1 MKCKFLLSLLL
12 ASVLALSA
20 LTGCGGT
27 ESSSEAENSVVS
39 EESADVSSEES
50 KAESSAETVGEI
62 TFTDHAGRTVTLN
75 APAEKVVSVYYLSTS
90 LLAAIGAED
99 KLVGIEMKAET
110 RPLYTEAFP
119 ELLELPA
126 VGSGKGVNVE
136 ETAALEPDLVVL
148 PLKLKDSVEQFEALD
163 IPVAVIDPETMPT
176 FLETVEMLGLAT
188 GCEEKAEQ
196 LVSYYNEVMED
207 VSSRTADLTDKPS
220 VYIAGSDMLRTAG
233 SGMYQNDLIEMAGG
247 VNAAASI
254 DSDQWADITAEELV
268 GWNPD
273 KIFLVSYSDYTR
285 DEFLADERFA
295 SLSAVQDADNSVAIF
310 PGETEAWDY
319 PTASS
324 VLGILWL
331 ANQLHPD
338 VVTAEEVET
347 AASEFY
353 QTYFG
358 IDYTAE

>member
-1 MKCKFLLSLLL
+1 MKLNKFLSLTLVSL
-12 ASVLALSA
+12 LALSA
-20 LTGCGGT
+20 LTGCAQT
-27 ESSSEAENSVVS
+27 ETSSPAESSAVSSEA
-39 EESADVSSEES
+39 SAEPSEES
-50 KAESSAETVGEI
+50 KAEEAAPLS
-62 TFTDHAGRTVTLN
+62 FTDHAGRTVTLEK
-75 APAEKVVSVYYLSTS
+75 PAEKVVSVYYLSTS

-110 RPLYTEAFP
+110 RPLYAEAFP

-148 PLKLKDSVEQFEALD
+148 PLKLKDSVEQFEALN

-188 GCEEKAEQ
+188 GCAEKAGQ

-207 VSSRTADLTDKPS
+207 VSARTANLEDKPT

-247 VNAAASI
+247 VNAAASM
-254 DSDQWADITAEELV
+254 DSAQWADITAEELV
-268 GWNPD
+268 SWDPD

-295 SLSAVQDADNSVAIF
+295 SLSAVQDADNSVVIF
-310 PGETEAWDY
+310 PGEIEAWDY

-324 VLGILWL
+324 VLDILWL

-338 VVTAEEVET
+338 VVTAEEAET

-353 QTYFG
+353 ETYFG
-358 IDYTAE
+358 IEYTAE

>member
-1 MKCKFLLSLLL
+1 MKLNKFLSLTL
-12 ASVLALSA
+12 ASLLALSA
-20 LTGCGGT
+20 LTGCAQT
-27 ESSSEAENSVVS
+27 ETSSPAESSAVSSEAPAEP
-39 EESADVSSEES
+39 SEES
-50 KAESSAETVGEI
+50 KAEEAAPLS
-62 TFTDHAGRTVTLN
+62 FTDHAGRTVTLEK
-75 APAEKVVSVYYLSTS
+75 PAEKVVSVYYLSTS

-148 PLKLKDSVEQFEALD
+148 PLKLKDSVEQFEALN
-163 IPVAVIDPETMPT
+163 IPVA
-176 FLETVEMLGLAT
+176 TVEMLGLAT
-188 GCEEKAEQ
+188 GCAEKAGQ

-207 VSSRTADLTDKPS
+207 VSARTANLEDKPT

-247 VNAAASI
+247 VNAAASM
-254 DSDQWADITAEELV
+254 DSAQWADITAEELV
-268 GWNPD
+268 SWDPD
-273 KIFLVSYSDYTR
+273 KMIFLVSYSDYTR

-295 SLSAVQDADNSVAIF
+295 SLSAVQDADNSVVIF
-310 PGETEAWDY
+310 PGEIEAWDY

-338 VVTAEEVET
+338 VVTAEEAET

-353 QTYFG
+353 ETYFG
-358 IDYTAE
+358 IEYTAE